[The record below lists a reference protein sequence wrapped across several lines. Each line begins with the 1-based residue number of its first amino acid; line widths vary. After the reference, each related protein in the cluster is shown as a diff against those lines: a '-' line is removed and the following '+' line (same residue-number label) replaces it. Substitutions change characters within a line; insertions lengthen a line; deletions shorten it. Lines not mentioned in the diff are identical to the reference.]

1 MLTIETT
8 TTTKFPDNVRMTTN
22 HLLAQIRIF

>member
-8 TTTKFPDNVRMTTN
+8 TTKFPDNGRMTTN